1 MKDFTVKI
9 VGLVC
14 QNHLPD
20 FQLGS
25 QICQKLISGQDTYLN
40 ACSQQIT
47 RKLAFFVPV
56 LNFSFIP
63 KCRRFKTL
71 ISVGQGR
78 IIQ

>member
-20 FQLGS
+20 SQLGS
-25 QICQKLISGQDTYLN
+25 QICQKVISGQDAYLN

-47 RKLAFFVPV
+47 RKLAF
-56 LNFSFIP
+56 LYQS
-63 KCRRFKTL
+63 
-71 ISVGQGR
+71 
-78 IIQ
+78 